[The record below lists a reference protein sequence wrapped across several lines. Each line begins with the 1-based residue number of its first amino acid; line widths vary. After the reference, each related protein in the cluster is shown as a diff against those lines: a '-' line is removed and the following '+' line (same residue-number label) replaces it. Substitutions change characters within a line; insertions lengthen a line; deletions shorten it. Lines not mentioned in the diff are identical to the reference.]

1 MLVLYATPHA
11 HGAACLEA
19 ALIDRFRSYLIAIF
33 LTDST
38 FDFTVVRTCAADFLQ
53 LFWTFL
59 DFGLGFV
66 PDLCPDMQGSKN
78 ERSGGD
84 SVKEIDGGPYLTYI
98 VYKSWKVPGLRVRSV
113 AK

>member
-66 PDLCPDMQGSKN
+66 PRMREVAVIQSK
-78 ERSGGD
+78 RLMVD
-84 SVKEIDGGPYLTYI
+84 RT
-98 VYKSWKVPGLRVRSV
+98 
-113 AK
+113 